1 MGASYSAFNVYN
13 IDVNPAS
20 TTIVN
25 GIQIQT
31 YSITKVN
38 HYSQF
43 KSACFVFF
51 RGLKM
56 STTVLTSLYQLNM
69 TCTDGPSYIFIRL

>member
-13 IDVNPAS
+13 IDVNPS
-20 TTIVN
+20 GSGT
-25 GIQIQT
+25 QIQT

-43 KSACFVFF
+43 KSACFLFF

-69 TCTDGPSYIFIRL
+69 TCTDGPDYIFIRL